1 MRLADV
7 LFLCVA
13 ELRNNLSK
21 MQEGATAAL
30 IRGGVPVYSVLPSA
44 PTAGGKVL
52 VRYNR
57 RSGPMGNFPIAE
69 GTAISLL
76 YGFNGWQ
83 DGGKVAMSKVA
94 VAPGATG
101 EEADVGI
108 SGMGSAWW

>member
-1 MRLADV
+1 MPPSSS
-7 LFLCVA
+7 CNA

-52 VRYNR
+52 LRYNR

-83 DGGKVAMSKVA
+83 DGGKVAMTKVA
-94 VAPGATG
+94 QAPGATG
-101 EEADVGI
+101 KEAEVGLKR
-108 SGMGSAWW
+108 MKRAR